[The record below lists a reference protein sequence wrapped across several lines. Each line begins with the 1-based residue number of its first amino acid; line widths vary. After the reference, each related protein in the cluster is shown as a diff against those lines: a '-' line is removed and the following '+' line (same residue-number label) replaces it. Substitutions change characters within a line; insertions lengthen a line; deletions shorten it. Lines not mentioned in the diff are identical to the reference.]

1 MCMEKNHYL
10 IIFSKDDN
18 IKGNRNR
25 LELCWS
31 HGIMH
36 SRHVY
41 LRCLDMSRQ
50 GIQWFAHVVAHIG
63 HIIKQAFS
71 ILFIKKVLF
80 TWGYNRRKEN
90 DRTNYSSLVHGSYC
104 GTLKVHYV
112 AIKHLHF
119 SQAFSTKYASVHI
132 ICMFHVDFNIWDSI
146 IFKGVITSSL

>member
-50 GIQWFAHVVAHIG
+50 GIQ
-63 HIIKQAFS
+63 
-71 ILFIKKVLF
+71 
-80 TWGYNRRKEN
+80 
-90 DRTNYSSLVHGSYC
+90 
-104 GTLKVHYV
+104 
-112 AIKHLHF
+112 
-119 SQAFSTKYASVHI
+119 
-132 ICMFHVDFNIWDSI
+132 
-146 IFKGVITSSL
+146 